1 MITRIQPFQAGVPLG
16 GTTGQVLTKASNTDY
31 DYAWSVVTGGV
42 SDGDKGDITV
52 SGSGSTWTID
62 DGVITFSKIQNINQ
76 FELLGRYSASAGSPQ
91 VLTLGDNFRIDTS
104 GGIHLSD
111 NTRTTWIDNA
121 SNSTVQETVYIVAKG
136 NTNNSAGFLLLG
148 DVLTTTKKSDVYL
161 YGGQRDESTYNGIVE
176 LGIDTATGRGFG
188 ALTIDYQ
195 NSGLIADY
203 QNSAYRSSMYVN
215 FGTHGCS
222 ISRKSGHTTYTS
234 SLYSNDYEVTVHDTG
249 ILFGNSSP
257 ETRPSGVRFEFLS
270 TTGGLRFPLHTTTQ
284 RNALA
289 NVSGNVLW
297 NSTDLSLDINNGTAW
312 NRVVTSDFL
321 GVKVT
326 VGTTA
331 PSSPAVNDLWVD
343 TN

>member
-31 DYAWSVVTGGV
+31 DYSWSVVTGGV

-91 VLTLGDNFRIDTS
+91 ALTLGS
-104 GGIHLSD
+104 SLEMLSNGKIIVNQNKYFNPSTEKSD
-111 NTRTTWIDNA
+111 IDNE
-121 SNSTVQETVYIVAKG
+121 SIYIQTKGTGTDTYSEIFLGSTTLNPNHMSFYVWVGDEDYLNGAQLDMGTTSIKPKG
-136 NTNNSAGFLLLG
+136 FINISANN
-148 DVLTTTKKSDVYL
+148 L
-161 YGGQRDESTYNGIVE
+161 YSRFIMSEFD
-176 LGIDTATGRGFG
+176 GIDYINFTNDR
-188 ALTIDYQ
+188 I
-195 NSGLIADY
+195 NS
-203 QNSAYRSSMYVN
+203 Q
-215 FGTHGCS
+215 
-222 ISRKSGHTTYTS
+222 TYTIG
-234 SLYSNDYEVTVHDTG
+234 SLGHV
-249 ILFGNSSP
+249 FNSSTGLRNP
-257 ETRPSGVRFEFLS
+257 ITGVKYEFVS
-270 TTGGLRFPLHTTTQ
+270 STGGLRLPLHTTTQ

-289 NVSGNVLW
+289 NVSGNVIW

-321 GVKVT
+321 GVRVT